1 KENVDTV
8 EVNAVKVAP
17 GEEVAKDQPLLE
29 VQADK
34 AALDVPSPVA
44 GRVTEVRVKPGDH
57 IKIGQVY
64 CLIETTNGEQAGKAA
79 AKPEAP
85 AAKKAPAG
93 QEVEETKEP
102 TGAEQKAVKKA
113 VDAAGPPPRHEAPPP
128 AARPQP
134 PAH

>member
-1 KENVDTV
+1 MRLTPMANELKLPALKEGVDSV

-44 GRVTEVRVKPGDH
+44 GRVTEVRVKPGDQ

-64 CLIETTNGEQAGKAA
+64 CLIETTNGEQAGKAP
-79 AKPEAP
+79 KSEAGR
-85 AAKKAPAG
+85 APAG
-93 QEVEETKEP
+93 RE
-102 TGAEQKAVKKA
+102 
-113 VDAAGPPPRHEAPPP
+113 
-128 AARPQP
+128 
-134 PAH
+134 